1 MQILGIA
8 ALDLQDLGPEA
19 ERERQDPN
27 AVSPRREEM
36 SQLMDEDQD
45 AEHEQEGQ

>member
-1 MQILGIA
+1 MLGVA

-27 AVSPRREEM
+27 AVPARREKV

-45 AEHEQEGQ
+45 AEHEQERQ